1 MKLNKIKIILEESG
15 RKQTYIAEKLGMSY
29 QQINE
34 WCNNK
39 RQPSLENLYKIA
51 EILDVEVKDLIIDKK
66 ELEDNNV
73 K

>member
-1 MKLNKIKIILEESG
+1 MELNKVKQVLEATG
-15 RKQTYIAEKLGMSY
+15 RKQTFLADKMNMSY

-51 EILDVEVKDLIIDKK
+51 EILDVEVKDLLIDKK
-66 ELEDNNV
+66 DLKEE
-73 K
+73 

>member
-1 MKLNKIKIILEESG
+1 MKLNKVKDILEATG
-15 RKQTYIAEKLGMSY
+15 RKQTFLADKMNMSY

-51 EILDVEVKDLIIDKK
+51 EILEVEIQDLLIDKK
-66 ELEDNNV
+66 DKE
-73 K
+73 